1 MPLFSIRN
9 SCRRS
14 SCRRRFEV
22 NQWFSISIASIGSN
36 LQRYQYSLTMFSSW
50 WFQIFVIF
58 TPTWGI
64 GPIWR
69 AYFSNG
75 WLNHQLVF
83 SRFFFFQTDHQLGTS
98 LDGPIHFPHG
108 SRKPMS
114 YWSGGPRQLPS
125 LPPPEGLRRKMIQ
138 GLTDFFLEDG
148 NGGIYGWCIYS
159 CCILLVGGGLDK
171 FCYFH
176 PLLTWWNSETISFW
190 FPPTTGHLQD
200 DANF

>member
-1 MPLFSIRN
+1 MVSNICYFHPYLGN
-9 SCRRS
+9 
-14 SCRRRFEV
+14 
-22 NQWFSISIASIGSN
+22 WSN
-36 LQRYQYSLTMFSSW
+36 LTSIFFKWVAQPPTSFFQVFFS
-50 WFQIFVIF
+50 
-58 TPTWGI
+58 
-64 GPIWR
+64 
-69 AYFSNG
+69 
-75 WLNHQLVF
+75 
-83 SRFFFFQTDHQLGTS
+83 QTDHQLGTS